1 MDRFLGMRVFVMVAE
16 AGSLAAAGQKL
27 GLSPPAVTRSLASL
41 EKHLGCRLLH
51 RTTRSLSLTEA
62 GARYL
67 EDCRR
72 ILAEVEEAEEWLRG
86 EQSAPQGGLSLT
98 APVMFG
104 QLYVLPV
111 VRDFLDL
118 YPRVEARVALL
129 DRVVNLL
136 DEGHDMAVR
145 IGPLPDSSLLAA
157 RVGEVRRVVCASPEY
172 IARHGV
178 PLTPADLGRH
188 QVIATDAG
196 RTWRFRS
203 GTVRVRPRL
212 VVNSN
217 QATLDAALAGWGI
230 TSHLSYQVASSVRS
244 GRLRLLLVE
253 HEREPW
259 PIHVVHHQG
268 RRASVKVRLLLDE
281 LVRRLREHPDLSS
294 GL

>member
-1 MDRFLGMRVFVMVAE
+1 MDRLFGMRVFVMVAE

-86 EQSAPQGGLSLT
+86 EQSAPQGGVSLT

-104 QLYVLPV
+104 QLYVMPV

-145 IGPLPDSSLLAA
+145 IGHLPDSSLLAA
-157 RVGEVRRVVCASPEY
+157 RVGEVRRVLCASPDYLE
-172 IARHGV
+172 RHGA
-178 PLTPADLGRH
+178 PLTPADLSRH
-188 QVIATDAG
+188 KVIATSAAAS
-196 RTWRFRS
+196 WRFRS

-230 TSHLSYQVASSVRS
+230 TSQLSYQVASAVRA
-244 GRLRLLLVE
+244 GRLRVLLVE
-253 HEREPW
+253 HERDPW

-268 RRASVKVRLLLDE
+268 RRTSVKVRLLLDE
-281 LVRRLREHPDLSS
+281 LVRRLREHPDLCD